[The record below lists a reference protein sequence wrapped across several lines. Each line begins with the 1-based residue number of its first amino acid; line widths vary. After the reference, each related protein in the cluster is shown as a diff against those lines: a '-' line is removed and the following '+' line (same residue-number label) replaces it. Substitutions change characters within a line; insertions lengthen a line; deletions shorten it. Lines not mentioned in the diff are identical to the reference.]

1 MAYIPWR
8 HIASWSCTSC
18 GLCCMRFAVFL
29 TKAES
34 DQMVAHFGRKVV
46 LEHHSGPRLG
56 KMGRRCFFQRWT
68 DETSSCLLQNADLKP
83 SACRIFPFL
92 ASPKPLRDTH
102 AKESFFTVGDQEL
115 YIYAN
120 SRCPSLVLGKPT
132 AYLTEKV
139 LPEIAEIAI
148 SGRRRQQY
156 TTSNEETRT
165 AARSTMVLPIRP
177 LV

>member
-1 MAYIPWR
+1 
-8 HIASWSCTSC
+8 
-18 GLCCMRFAVFL
+18 MRFAVFL
-29 TKAES
+29 TKAER

-56 KMGRRCFFQRWT
+56 KVGRRCFFQRWT
-68 DETSSCLLQNADLKP
+68 DETSNCLLQNTDLKP

-92 ASPKPLRDTH
+92 ASPKPLRDRH
-102 AKESFFTVGDQEL
+102 AKESFFTLGDQEL

-148 SGRRRQQY
+148 SGRRRQRY
-156 TTSNEETRT
+156 TTSNAETKNV
-165 AARSTMVLPIRP
+165 ARSTLVLPIRP